1 MEQVGYV
8 GEIAARMPTPE
19 EARLLE
25 TGALETGAG
34 VPVPLWTRTGLSANR
49 PVRCTITTFR
59 GDLNQ
64 MNYEIG
70 DLSARSENEPQ

>member
-1 MEQVGYV
+1 
-8 GEIAARMPTPE
+8 MPTPD

-25 TGALETGAG
+25 IGTG
-34 VPVPLWTRTGLSANR
+34 VPVLLWTRTGYSQER
-49 PVRCTITTFR
+49 PIRCTVTTFR
-59 GDLNQ
+59 ADLNR